1 MTPTLCLFTMSV
13 SYLISVDSAVKSRSH
28 SGYALLTVASDGVTS
43 LTFIALSHNIVHLI
57 VLRPVHSMTL
67 DVHNMMLDDARPY
80 VSV

>member
-43 LTFIALSHNIVHLI
+43 LALSHNIVHLT